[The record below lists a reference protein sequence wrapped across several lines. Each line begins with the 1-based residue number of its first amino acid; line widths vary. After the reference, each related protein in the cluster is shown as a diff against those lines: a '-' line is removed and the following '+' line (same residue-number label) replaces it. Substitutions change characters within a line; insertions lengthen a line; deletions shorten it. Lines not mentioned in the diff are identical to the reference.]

1 MIRLVVL
8 ARMRRWEG
16 VSLFLEEMAVRIQPG
31 RAVTAK
37 QWGNGGG
44 GGEQK
49 AAALSWAH
57 SPLMHLRSMGESLS
71 RLL

>member
-1 MIRLVVL
+1 MSSSLGMIRLVVL

-16 VSLFLEEMAVRIQPG
+16 ASLFLEEMAVRIWPG

-44 GGEQK
+44 GGGSRK
-49 AAALSWAH
+49 LL
-57 SPLMHLRSMGESLS
+57 PLVGLTVH
-71 RLL
+71 